1 LVKVKLYVVPTP
13 PMSALL
19 GKLGVLMDC
28 TLCRTLMPLTQVQ
41 VTFVPTG
48 TVSTAGLID
57 WFLSLRK

>member
-1 LVKVKLYVVPTP
+1 
-13 PMSALL
+13 MSALL

-28 TLCRTLMPLTQVQ
+28 TLCRTLRPLAQVQ